1 MMMTLLSEMGNIA
14 ELYRTDLICGV
25 GMCMA
30 AVIIIIVAYFTI
42 MDHLESKAARET
54 LLVLGILVILL
65 AMGILTCKI
74 VVLGKFELAS
84 KGSAAV
90 IENAGELLSQNRF

>member
-1 MMMTLLSEMGNIA
+1 MMMTLLSEMGSIA
-14 ELYRTDLICGV
+14 EIYRTDLICGV

-30 AVIIIIVAYFTI
+30 AIVIIIVAYFTI

-65 AMGILTCKI
+65 AMSVLTCKI
-74 VVLGKFELAS
+74 VALGNFELAS
-84 KGSAAV
+84 RGSAAV
-90 IENAGELLSQNRF
+90 IESAGELLSQNRF